1 MHGRTDFEKNKQIIF
16 LIHVLVGW
24 VTGNVTSCDRKG
36 RKKNKIPEW
45 GINNQAGKSS
55 ASYDTVTDRR
65 LI

>member
-36 RKKNKIPEW
+36 RKKQNPRMRE
-45 GINNQAGKSS
+45 NNQAGKSS